1 MLPKVQCVVVSSLL
15 FMVSGSLAW
24 PATPAGWGRVNMQG
38 SIIETACAIDTQ
50 SRDQTI
56 DMDTAPVSQIARD
69 GQGVSRPFS
78 IRLVNCVLG
87 RIDPRLPDW
96 QRFQVTF
103 DGRADTGGFG
113 VEGEANGVAL
123 QITDAGGNIA
133 NPGQAL
139 PAGEIIPGD
148 KTLNYSMRLVGNNQV
163 LKAGEY
169 YSTLRFKMD
178 YY

>member
-1 MLPKVQCVVVSSLL
+1 MLPKVQRVVVSSLL
-15 FMVSGSLAW
+15 FMVSGSQAW
-24 PATPAGWGRVNMQG
+24 SATPAGWGRVNMQG

-96 QRFQVTF
+96 QRFQITF

-113 VEGEANGVAL
+113 VEGDAKGIAL
-123 QITDAGGNIA
+123 QISDTFGNIA
-133 NPGQAL
+133 NPGKPL
-139 PAGEIIPGD
+139 PSGEISPGD
-148 KTLNYSMRLVGNNQV
+148 KILNYSIRLVGNDQQ

-169 YSTLRFKMD
+169 NSTLRFKME

>member
-1 MLPKVQCVVVSSLL
+1 MLPKVQLMVVSSLL
-15 FMVSGSLAW
+15 FMVSGSQAW
-24 PATPAGWGRVNMQG
+24 SVMPAGWGRVNMQG

-69 GQGVSRPFS
+69 GQGVSRQFS
-78 IRLVNCVLG
+78 IRLINCLLE
-87 RIDPRLPDW
+87 RADPTLPDW
-96 QRFQVTF
+96 RRFQVTF

-113 VEGEANGVAL
+113 VEGAASGVAL
-123 QITDAGGNIA
+123 QISDTAGNIA

-139 PAGEIIPGD
+139 PAGDITPGD
-148 KTLNYSMRLVGNNQV
+148 KTLNYSMRLVGNQQV